1 MTTRTQA
8 RPGETREQFIAR
20 VVRTAHPL
28 SDAAMSRIRR
38 LLPPV
43 RRQAPESDAA

>member
-8 RPGETREQFIAR
+8 RPGETREDFIAR
-20 VVRTAHPL
+20 VVRTSHPL

-38 LLPPV
+38 LLPPM
-43 RRQAPESDAA
+43 RRRVPEVDAA

>member
-8 RPGETREQFIAR
+8 RPGETREEFIAR
-20 VVRTAHPL
+20 VVAAARPL
-28 SDAAMSRIRR
+28 PDARMALIRR

-43 RRQAPESDAA
+43 RRPATTTEAA